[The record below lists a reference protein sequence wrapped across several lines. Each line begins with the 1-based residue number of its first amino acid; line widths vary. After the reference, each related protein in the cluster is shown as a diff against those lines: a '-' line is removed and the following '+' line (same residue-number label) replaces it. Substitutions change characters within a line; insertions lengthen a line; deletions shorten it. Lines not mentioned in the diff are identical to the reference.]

1 MLRDPHLLVTWLLS
15 TAPGGLVAIIIFVP
29 RNAFPLLDVHTWLVG
44 SLVFV
49 VACGISRLFVPVGT
63 ILFRIYMYFKQWCRA
78 RWALVWV
85 PHSELIALFCLFKCL
100 NMQRI
105 FYEILLMVLLSNYPF
120 WQEHCR
126 QSLLNFLRFRRFF
139 LTKSELRAYLMNN
152 MVELV

>member
-1 MLRDPHLLVTWLLS
+1 MLS

-78 RWALVWV
+78 RWALV
-85 PHSELIALFCLFKCL
+85 
-100 NMQRI
+100 
-105 FYEILLMVLLSNYPF
+105 
-120 WQEHCR
+120 
-126 QSLLNFLRFRRFF
+126 
-139 LTKSELRAYLMNN
+139 
-152 MVELV
+152 